1 MQTEYKDIIHKVDKL
16 GRALG
21 LVRNLA
27 FSLKLEASEVFE
39 QRSAVMRLEF
49 NRLVMA
55 VLLMALRPS
64 AQE

>member
-1 MQTEYKDIIHKVDKL
+1 MDKL

>member
-1 MQTEYKDIIHKVDKL
+1 MQTEYKDIIHKVDK
-16 GRALG
+16 LG

-49 NRLVMA
+49 NRRLVMA